1 MKKITLLFTALFAL
15 TFCWQSNA
23 QLTEGFESGLVSLTN
38 DVGNGVDW
46 AISTSYFSEGAQSA
60 HNAYASSNN
69 NSLVSGALDISGLTV
84 PRLTFDHIAKTEGGW
99 DFCYVEV
106 SIDGT
111 NWTTVG
117 TYDED
122 SYPEWGTTSSTPV
135 NDWWKSEIIDL
146 SSYISATTYIRFRLE
161 SDSSVTRYGWIL
173 DNVVVGESPTNTA
186 DWNNLQWPHS
196 GSITTGDAFE
206 VYAQVYEDGVT
217 NAAGQGTGIEAWL
230 GYSSSDTDPS
240 TGGWTWI
247 VSPYFGESGNNDE
260 FLTDIG
266 SGLAQ
271 GTYYYASRF
280 RVEEGPFTYG
290 GTGGFWASDS
300 GVLTVTDPPPPA
312 NDDCANATP
321 YTDDFTMYT
330 EGNCVGTP
338 NMLDLSAATDDIGSD
353 DPSCDLSG
361 NYGVW
366 YTWTA
371 TSTGLTFTTGIGSPG
386 IAVYEAGTCG
396 TLVQVGCLNNVS
408 GSISGLVV
416 SNNYILHIWDD
427 SAGNSVDFCLEE
439 FTPPPPPA
447 NDDCANATGVS
458 SLPYN
463 EVVDATS
470 ATNNAG
476 FVSCDASAVMNDGV
490 WYTFTT
496 INGGT
501 VDIAITGVT
510 GWDPEVRLFSGSCGT
525 FTCEANADSGVT
537 GGDEFI
543 TGATVAAGTQYWINV
558 AYWSGTTDS
567 SEGPFT
573 IDISTSDTTTLP
585 VSEYIFEN
593 FKYFPNPVNDELSLR
608 AQNNIQNI
616 SIYNMLGQ
624 EVSRISPN
632 TVSSDVDMS
641 VLKTGVY
648 FVNVT
653 INEVTES
660 IRIIKQ

>member
-371 TSTGLTFTTGIGSPG
+371 TSTGLTFTTGTGSPG